1 MEEGET
7 QETREVVAALEIDY
21 DLFLVLKMDI
31 FIVMIHF
38 IFQ

>member
-21 DLFLVLKMDI
+21 DLFLVLKMAI
-31 FIVMIHF
+31 FIVIIHF